1 MSDLSEIKAVDF
13 YSVGRVF
20 DFSESANVFSLVGSV
35 SEDVAIYLASEAG
48 ISAEEMPEEDQLI
61 IISNDRNKVV
71 GLLNKINTDVDGYF
85 LVRMAI
91 DK

>member
-20 DFSESANVFSLVGSV
+20 DFSESANVFSLVGSM
-35 SEDVAIYLASEAG
+35 SEDVAIYMANEVG
-48 ISAEEMPEEDQLI
+48 ISLEEMPEDDQLI
-61 IISNDRNKVV
+61 IVSNDKNKVV

-85 LVRMAI
+85 LVGMTVG
-91 DK
+91 K

>member
-20 DFSESANVFSLVGSV
+20 DFSGLVSVFSLVGEV
-35 SEDVAIYLASEAG
+35 PQDVAIYMANEVG
-48 ISAEEMPEEDQLI
+48 ISLEEMPEDDQLI
-61 IISNDRNKVV
+61 IVSNDKNKVV

-85 LVRMAI
+85 LVETTV